1 MDAEQRLEQGRQVK
15 MQLYKMQL
23 VSSLQAQLGQLSP
36 TTLLQSSPLSI
47 KLFLEELSPNHLQ
60 AQLEEELAPTHL

>member
-1 MDAEQRLEQGRQVK
+1 VHAEQRLEQGRQVK
-15 MQLYKMQL
+15 MQLYKMQI
-23 VSSLQAQLGQLSP
+23 VSSLQAQLSP

-60 AQLEEELAPTHL
+60 AQLKEELAPTHL

>member
-1 MDAEQRLEQGRQVK
+1 
-15 MQLYKMQL
+15 MQI